1 MNTNTNNDVKDKA
14 ILTCWIAGLLIL
26 VSIIWIF
33 TQNIQAFYLLRTVNN
48 VLINNNDTRRVYTF
62 IPGKAAKEGLLGYW
76 YTMNNP
82 ANEMFVFTVFQNG
95 ILVPL
100 GAVVSSYGD
109 VEEIIPLSAHAEQ
122 IFDDLPKGLLQMY
135 IDKIEITASA
145 GMKGNRR

>member
-1 MNTNTNNDVKDKA
+1 MKTNNDLKDKA
-14 ILTCWIAGLLIL
+14 VLSCWIAGFLIL
-26 VSIIWIF
+26 ISIIWIF

-48 VLINNNDTRRVYTF
+48 VLINNNDSRRVYAF
-62 IPGKAAKEGLLGYW
+62 IPGKEAKEGLLGYW

-82 ANEMFVFTVFQNG
+82 ENQMFVFTVFQEG

-100 GAVVSSYGD
+100 GAVVSSYGT

-122 IFDDLPKGLLQMY
+122 IFNNLPKGFLQIY

-145 GMKGNRR
+145 NQRGNSR